1 MMARSIF
8 DAFSRVEIIHL
19 RERRDRYEALRQ
31 ELSRFGFPI
40 ERANIPDAPKPE
52 DANGF
57 PSRGVCGNF
66 LSHLDIIQRAEADG
80 LESVL
85 VLEDDAIFRT
95 TIGSRGSEIAETIR
109 TLDWDILYLGHSIRN
124 PPPSENGLVAYS
136 GAFYWAHCYAVKGRA
151 IARLARFLELVVER
165 PAGHP
170 LGGKMY
176 IDGAFTLFRQQ
187 NPDLKFLISSPRLSI
202 QRGSESSLGKSTGF
216 GRLPFISTMR
226 SARDE
231 LWRHGLIR
239 GGPR

>member
-1 MMARSIF
+1 MAKSIF

-19 RERRDRYEALRQ
+19 PERRDRYQALRK

-40 ERANIPDAPKPE
+40 ERANIPEAPKPE

-57 PSRGVCGNF
+57 PSRGVYGNF

-95 TIGSRGSEIAETIR
+95 AIGSRGSEIAETIR
-109 TLDWDILYLGHSIRN
+109 TLDWDILYLGHSIRH
-124 PPPSENGLVAYS
+124 PPPSENGFVGYS
-136 GAFYWAHCYAVKGRA
+136 GAFYWAHCYAVRGRA
-151 IARLARFLELVVER
+151 IASLARFLELVVER

-202 QRGSESSLGKSTGF
+202 QRGSESSLGKPTGF
-216 GRLPFISTMR
+216 GRLPFISAMR
-226 SARDE
+226 STRDE

-239 GGPR
+239 GGPH